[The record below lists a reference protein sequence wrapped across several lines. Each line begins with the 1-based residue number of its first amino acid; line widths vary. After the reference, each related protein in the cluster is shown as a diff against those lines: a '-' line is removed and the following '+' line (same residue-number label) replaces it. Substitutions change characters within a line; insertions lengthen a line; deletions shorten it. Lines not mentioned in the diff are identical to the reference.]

1 MSHNLYLK
9 RQNITQKVG
18 NNRLIRDKIYLQIG
32 VMNMG
37 WVEGIGRAI
46 NYIEDNITEEISIED
61 IAEKAFISSFYFQKG
76 FTMLCG
82 FTVGEY
88 IRQRRL
94 TLAGSELIS
103 TDKRIIDIAVKYG
116 YTSADS
122 FTKAFTRFH
131 GVTPTA
137 VRKDGAMVKSF
148 APLKIKF
155 SLEGG
160 YIMDYKIVEKDSF
173 TIMGVSRMFKYD
185 NATMKIPQFWTE
197 YYQTGKGKF
206 VCGMYGICIDES
218 MVDSDEFEYLI
229 ADNYNPCL
237 EIPDGFVTKV
247 IPKHTWAIFA
257 CKGAMPKSLQDV
269 NKKIFSEWL
278 PNCRDYE
285 IAAGYN
291 VEMYTNIADYPQGNQ
306 DENYYSEIWIPVKE
320 K

>member
-1 MSHNLYLK
+1 
-9 RQNITQKVG
+9 
-18 NNRLIRDKIYLQIG
+18 
-32 VMNMG
+32 MG

-46 NYIEDNITEEISIED
+46 DYIEDNITEEISIED
-61 IAEKAFISSFYFQKG
+61 IAEKAFISPFYFQKG
-76 FTMLCG
+76 FAMLCG

-88 IRQRRL
+88 IKQRRL

-103 TDKRIIDIAVKYG
+103 TDKKIMDIAVKYG

-185 NATMKIPQFWTE
+185 DATMKIPQFWTDH
-197 YYQTGKGKF
+197 YQTGKGKF
-206 VCGMYGICIDES
+206 VCGMYGICIAES
-218 MVDSDEFEYLI
+218 AMDSDEFEYLI
-229 ADNYNPCL
+229 ADDYNPSL

-247 IPKHTWAIFA
+247 IPKHIWAIFA

-278 PNCRDYE
+278 PNCKDYE

-320 K
+320 KNHVE